1 MKLIKN
7 LRMVEERFS
16 EVVLKT
22 MKFVIRLQLNPIV
35 LIQENQLI
43 QADQQ
48 VLNHLGLFSE
58 MITESAIRAYQVD
71 PSTETKISK
80 SRCTLIFGQSFEMK
94 DKPISTL

>member
-7 LRMVEERFS
+7 LQMVEERFS

-22 MKFVIRLQLNPIV
+22 MRFVIRLQLNPIE
-35 LIQENQLI
+35 LSQENQLN

-58 MITESAIRAYQVD
+58 MITESA
-71 PSTETKISK
+71 S
-80 SRCTLIFGQSFEMK
+80 
-94 DKPISTL
+94 

>member
-22 MKFVIRLQLNPIV
+22 MRFVIRLQLNPIE
-35 LIQENQLI
+35 LSQENQLI

-71 PSTETKISK
+71 PSTYTKISQ
-80 SRCTLIFGQSFEMK
+80 SQCTL
-94 DKPISTL
+94 TLTVLK